1 MAPQH
6 AGTCA
11 EAMPP
16 HEEQHGQR
24 RLRSSMSG
32 GWASGCACS
41 ADGAALE
48 ERSRIAARHAIG
60 MTCHHRLLG
69 DRPQQR
75 RFDRGQP
82 EGGLDQRQARQDAEG
97 RRLGWPQS
105 GCRLLPLEVSLRD
118 ERFWEGGNRRQMNRQ
133 GWTREG
139 SNRQE
144 SSETCCKAATQLPCS
159 MSSPADKHSAV
170 SYAADGPES
179 GSRPRP
185 ATRKN
190 GAGHGRRQ
198 VAQTGKT

>member
-1 MAPQH
+1 
-6 AGTCA
+6 
-11 EAMPP
+11 
-16 HEEQHGQR
+16 
-24 RLRSSMSG
+24 
-32 GWASGCACS
+32 
-41 ADGAALE
+41 
-48 ERSRIAARHAIG
+48 
-60 MTCHHRLLG
+60 
-69 DRPQQR
+69 
-75 RFDRGQP
+75 
-82 EGGLDQRQARQDAEG
+82 
-97 RRLGWPQS
+97 
-105 GCRLLPLEVSLRD
+105 LEVSLRD

-198 VAQTGKT
+198 VAQTGKTWQPQPYCHSDRQGRLLVSPASEQSLPDEWTAIAKTLLGEWPHIASLIVHLDEHLIRRLKARAAANGRSVEAESSTSREQRHPRHTLGGFDGALRSLR